1 MTFAPQ
7 KEELA
12 GTIDS
17 VISRSIV
24 KSVYNDGD
32 RTFLTLQQECKTNMP
47 VITDSQAIIVP
58 LTNPNLDF
66 VMFDKSYI
74 HLNLTMRFKVDGYET
89 PGREPP
95 KDADDNEWSDK
106 GLDVDEVAP
115 EEGVGY
121 GMTEAQPQG
130 QPGQPGYNIGH
141 LTDAAQDAFN
151 RFAQARAEEDKQKT
165 GGSKIWKIFMPWKW
179 FSRTDDDKKKVQI
192 NLRRALMTFVG
203 FKNSSDFLQEYA
215 IFHKGKQVT
224 GTLQSNATVESFLY
238 HNFRAESDLAYKPY
252 EHTVPHAAK
261 TYDTSSVCGRFVS
274 LHELQASM
282 ADAEIPALALGDEAI
297 HRNTKGLGVIE
308 VPFEL
313 NIPFNDILPFQQ
325 FRTYPA
331 ALFGDLEIRFRVN
344 PRALVTL
351 TCDPENCL
359 RRFIEGNTIS
369 CLPSLTTIPKSYSL
383 DGLPYTKDFTQL
395 GDWFRTITHFRLRR
409 EQYNHN
415 YFFQPT
421 TAVVRW
427 NFIGLNITECHT
439 ILTGY
444 RANPA
449 ALESMRAKF
458 MVNPWVKFSQ
468 NLNYLQFPSRP
479 MKSGFNQ
486 VVQTYL
492 NETTDFIILFPTTE
506 NEARGTVSKNP
517 CLQDLSLTALNRKL
531 PEMGLDTTSPE
542 YLRQL
547 LTSVDGKKP
556 QREIIESI
564 LNPRWTDTMFK
575 FSPID
580 RTSFVCAIKVE
591 RPSAMGLICDGL
603 DSKGTQIPI
612 RLQARPK
619 YPETYDTYCGDPD
632 NVVPPILITVNDC
645 YWVFNA
651 KNGGQCLYTSRPF
664 NETVALFMAQ

>member
-7 KEELA
+7 KEEFA

-32 RTFLTLQQECKTNMP
+32 RTYLTLQQECKTNLP
-47 VITDSQAIIVP
+47 IITDSQAIIVP

-66 VMFDKSYI
+66 VQFDKSYI
-74 HLNLTMRFKVDGYET
+74 HLTANVEFLLQGYET
-89 PGREPP
+89 PS
-95 KDADDNEWSDK
+95 WSAEDTPDKKFYEK
-106 GLDVDEVAP
+106 GLDEDEKNTEP
-115 EEGVGY
+115 DVGY
-121 GMTEAQPQG
+121 
-130 QPGQPGYNIGH
+130 
-141 LTDAAQDAFN
+141 
-151 RFAQARAEEDKQKT
+151 KK
-165 GGSKIWKIFMPWKW
+165 
-179 FSRTDDDKKKVQI
+179 DDDDAEDNYKEYQKKKEEKLKAEKPKWWDIFHLFTVSDNDKPNQV
-192 NLRRALMTFVG
+192 NLRRAVQTFVG
-203 FKNSSDFLQEYA
+203 LKNSSDFIQEYA

-238 HNFRAESDLAYKPY
+238 HNFRSESDLMFKPY
-252 EHTVPHAAK
+252 EHTNAHAAK
-261 TYDTSSVCGRFVS
+261 NFDTTSTCGRFVS
-274 LHELQASM
+274 LHKLQAAM
-282 ADAEIPALALGDEAI
+282 ADTKIESQDADEKDIEANPKGKGVLALTFD
-297 HRNTKGLGVIE
+297 
-308 VPFEL
+308 F

-344 PRALVTL
+344 PRAFVTL
-351 TCDPENCL
+351 TADPESCL
-359 RRFIEGNTIS
+359 RRFVEDRGIAIM
-369 CLPSLTTIPKSYSL
+369 PSLASIPKSFSL
-383 DGLPYTKDFTQL
+383 NGLPYTKDFTQL
-395 GDWFRTITHFRLRR
+395 GDDFRTITHIRLRSDDL
-409 EQYNHN
+409 QHFY
-415 YFFQPT
+415 FQPFCEL
-421 TAVVRW
+421 VRW
-427 NFIGLNITECHT
+427 NFKSISITQAHT

-449 ALESMRAKF
+449 ALEAMRSKF

-492 NETTDFIILFPTTE
+492 NECTDFIILFPTTE
-506 NEARGTVSKNP
+506 NETRGTVFKNP
-517 CLQDLSLTALNRKL
+517 ALVDLSLTALNRKL
-531 PEMGLDTTSPE
+531 PEMGIDTTSAA

-547 LTSVDGKKP
+547 LISTDSYGKKP
-556 QREIIESI
+556 SRELIESV
-564 LNPRWTDTMFK
+564 LNSRWDEMGPK
-575 FSPID
+575 FSPVD

-591 RPSAMGLICDGL
+591 RPTAMGLICDGL

-619 YPETYDTYCGDPD
+619 YPDKYDAYCADPN
-632 NVVPPILITVNDC
+632 NVQPPILITVNDS

-651 KNGGQCLYTSRPF
+651 KDGGQCLYTSRPF